1 MYDQHLPR
9 LRLAVCDD
17 EPDFCEQTA
26 QWTREILQQERIEAD
41 IDRFESARALLKA
54 MEAGA
59 SFSILL
65 LDVVM
70 DGMDGMALAAALRAQ
85 GQRMPIV
92 FISNNREMALRGYE
106 VAAARYLA
114 KPLERQKLRE
124 ALLYC
129 CQTLGTGGELL
140 VPDAGGHR
148 RIRSASILYAETYG
162 RGIRIVLD
170 NGQLESRMK
179 ISELASMLPS
189 GQYVFCHRTILVNL
203 DFVTSI
209 RYCEIELKGGIRLP
223 ISKYRLADLRAQLL
237 RHLER

>member
-140 VPDAGGHR
+140 VPDAGGHH

-162 RGIRIVLD
+162 RGIRIVLE
-170 NGQLESRMK
+170 NSQLESRMK